1 MKINFES
8 VLERDIDLLIMRR
21 FSLNDYS
28 FIHVFFDRAGVELTE
43 NHMVTNVSHSVMT
56 NDGETDVEIILSDGN
71 DKIAFLIEDKIDAIA
86 QPEQAQRYKIRA
98 EKALK
103 EGVFN
108 RCYIF
113 IVAPQKYLNNNQEA
127 GKYAYQVSYEEI
139 RDILTDEFELAL
151 IDRALDESKRGY
163 VPVEDRKVTEFWN
176 KLHDYVETRFPD
188 TFNIQW
194 HIGEARGS
202 NAVWLTIKCG
212 HGICIELKT
221 DRGFV
226 DLEIPGYA
234 DKFVEFSK
242 ANKDIIDQKRL
253 FIRTATKSLAIR
265 KYTEI
270 IDFTKD
276 FSEQIDKVENAFIKA
291 QELQDLVKFL
301 KY

>member
-1 MKINFES
+1 MEIVFEN
-8 VLERDIDLLIMRR
+8 VFERDIDLMIMRGFAR
-21 FSLNDYS
+21 NDYPFMHLFS
-28 FIHVFFDRAGVELTE
+28 ERAGVVLSE
-43 NHMVTNVSHSVMT
+43 NYKVSNVSHSVMT
-56 NDGETDVEIILSDGN
+56 NDGETDVEVIISDGN

-86 QPEQAQRYKIRA
+86 QPDQAQRYKTRA

-108 RCYIF
+108 RYYIF
-113 IVAPQKYLNNNQEA
+113 IVAPHKYLNNNQEA
-127 GKYAYQVSYEEI
+127 KKYACQVSYEEI
-139 RDILTDEFELAL
+139 REILTDEFEKAL
-151 IDRALDESKRGY
+151 IDKALDESRRGY
-163 VPVEDRKVTEFWN
+163 VPVEDRKVTDFWN
-176 KLHDYVETRFPD
+176 KLQDYVETRFPD

-194 HIGEARGS
+194 RKGEVRGS
-202 NAVWLTIKCG
+202 NAVWITIKCG
-212 HGICIELKT
+212 HGICIEMKT

-265 KYTEI
+265 KYTDI

-276 FSEQIDKVENAFIKA
+276 FSDQIDKIENAFIKA

>member
-1 MKINFES
+1 MGINFES
-8 VLERDIDLLIMRR
+8 VMERDIDLLIMRG
-21 FSLNDYS
+21 FSRNDYP
-28 FIHVFFDRAGVELTE
+28 FIHLFSNHAGVVLTE
-43 NHMVTNVSHSVMT
+43 NCIVENVSHSVMT
-56 NDGETDVEIILSDGN
+56 NDGETDVEVIISDGN

-86 QPEQAQRYKIRA
+86 QPEQAQRYIIRA

-108 RCYIF
+108 RYYIF

-127 GKYAYQVSYEEI
+127 EKYAYKVSYEEI

-176 KLHDYVETRFPD
+176 RLQDYVETRFPN
-188 TFNIQW
+188 TFNIPW
-194 HIGEARGS
+194 RKGEVRGS
-202 NAVWLTIKCG
+202 NAVWITIKCG

-226 DLEIPGYA
+226 DLEIPRYA

-253 FIRTATKSLAIR
+253 YIRTATKSLAIR

-276 FSEQIDKVENAFIKA
+276 FSDQIEKVENAFLKA

-301 KY
+301 KF

>member
-1 MKINFES
+1 MKINFEG
-8 VLERDIDLLIMRR
+8 VLERDIDLLIMRGFTR
-21 FSLNDYS
+21 NDYP
-28 FIHVFFDRAGVELTE
+28 FIHLFSERAGVVLPD
-43 NHMVTNVSHSVMT
+43 NHKVTSVSHSVMT
-56 NDGETDVEIILSDGN
+56 NEGETDVEVIISDGN

-86 QPEQAQRYKIRA
+86 QPEQAQRYKTRA

-108 RCYIF
+108 RYYIF

-127 GKYAYQVSYEEI
+127 KKYACQVSYEEI
-139 RDILTDEFELAL
+139 REILTDEFERAL
-151 IDRALDESKRGY
+151 IDKAMDESRRGY
-163 VPVEDRKVTEFWN
+163 VPVEDRKVTEFWSR
-176 KLHDYVETRFPD
+176 LQDYVEMRFPD

-194 HIGEARGS
+194 RTGEARGS
-202 NAVWLTIKCG
+202 NAVWIMIKCG
-212 HGICIELKT
+212 HGIYIEMKT

-265 KYTEI
+265 KYTES

-276 FSEQIDKVENAFIKA
+276 FSDQIDKVENAFIKA